1 MADPQDVPPSADS
14 VLSEKDER
22 LLNYLAL
29 VAQILERQ
37 VNPPQP
43 KKENTLG
50 AAFREPTVV
59 ATIITVLIGG
69 VAATLITG
77 IIQWRS
83 GVREFEQAWLRS
95 RGDQALISYKEYLDQ
110 EQALM
115 SRTYKMIGA
124 AISASER
131 LVGLTRSNWRQQ
143 FDEPELIVVRTQMRA
158 IRQNYNE
165 TNAKWRSEGEELGL
179 LMDYYHPGQP
189 KLKSSWKNVQQSVTK
204 YLDCG
209 QAWYTKYSPPL
220 APPTD
225 EEANRACKAEY
236 DSLITALDELTN
248 NLESARRYAWHGWES
263 PQQIRDLIE
272 GAESPSSP
280 ASSSGK

>member
-95 RGDQALISYKEYLDQ
+95 RGDQARISYKE
-110 EQALM
+110 
-115 SRTYKMIGA
+115 
-124 AISASER
+124 
-131 LVGLTRSNWRQQ
+131 
-143 FDEPELIVVRTQMRA
+143 
-158 IRQNYNE
+158 
-165 TNAKWRSEGEELGL
+165 
-179 LMDYYHPGQP
+179 
-189 KLKSSWKNVQQSVTK
+189 
-204 YLDCG
+204 
-209 QAWYTKYSPPL
+209 
-220 APPTD
+220 
-225 EEANRACKAEY
+225 
-236 DSLITALDELTN
+236 
-248 NLESARRYAWHGWES
+248 
-263 PQQIRDLIE
+263 
-272 GAESPSSP
+272 
-280 ASSSGK
+280 